1 MSSQE
6 WPTEVFRS
14 DGEPLELT
22 ARVGEGGEG
31 RVFHVRGHAGWAVK
45 LPKLDGR
52 ATSFDIKK
60 IRAMLDMARP
70 ELYDVCAWPIDVVF
84 DTHGNPV
91 GYLMEHLQSYTP
103 LYSTYQV
110 RTRRARLSG
119 WTYRHLLRTGRNLAG
134 CLASLHQRGIVIGDL
149 NESNVLVSPG
159 GRVMLI
165 DSDSYQLL
173 VDGALSIPEVAR
185 TEYLPPEL
193 QSGTL
198 SGKVRTTHGDCF
210 SMAVLLFQTLM
221 FGRHPFAG
229 RPTTGDEDVTIEQA
243 ITMGWFAY
251 SLERYSPLAPPMP
264 LSLRHAPVALQ
275 PMFEATFAPN
285 GLRPEAITWYGAMLG
300 LEDQLELCSEHR
312 AHQYAKEHDACPW
325 CELEGAW
332 KVELF
337 SNQALPTTDFSASV
351 TAASLNVLFDMHQHT
366 GILANLP
373 LPEHFVQRPL
383 SIRRSFSLVAKNN
396 FAILAS
402 IFLVTYG
409 LPIVFL
415 FVRNFAVS
423 AVIYLS
429 LISIALGPH
438 IIRNF
443 WLRSHRK
450 KYRAFLRQWKET
462 ASLSAIQQ
470 QQSHVMNV
478 FNKINS
484 LHEEMEEKRC
494 ALLKGQYPDLVARY
508 LSRYSIAA
516 VSSSTEDQSRIESL
530 MRRGVTSAADISMET
545 LVSLMPR
552 AYSFHGTLVNWSKQL
567 ERVFWEQSH
576 LQLPEAQERELQ
588 REHTLRQRELHSELE
603 AEVCRYRE
611 LVDQVRRN
619 QRDLLQ
625 LYEEVCLDVTAAM
638 ERFGMAS
645 SRELA

>member
-1 MSSQE
+1 MSNQE
-6 WPTEVFRS
+6 WPTQVFRS

-52 ATSFDIKK
+52 ETSFDIKK
-60 IRAMLDMARP
+60 IRAMLDMASP
-70 ELYDVCAWPIDVVF
+70 ELYDVCAWPLDVVF
-84 DTHGNPV
+84 NAHGNPV

-134 CLASLHQRGIVIGDL
+134 CLASLHQRGIIIGDL

-165 DSDSYQLL
+165 DSDSYQLM

-193 QSGTL
+193 QRGSL
-198 SGKVRTTHGDCF
+198 SGKVRTPHGDCF

-251 SLERYSPLAPPMP
+251 SQERYSPLAPPMP
-264 LSLRHAPVALQ
+264 LSLRHAPAALQ
-275 PMFEATFAPN
+275 PMFEATFDLN
-285 GLRPEAITWYGAMLG
+285 GLRPEALTWYEAMLG
-300 LEDQLELCSEHR
+300 LEDQLEICAEHP

-325 CELEGAW
+325 CELENAW

-337 SNQALPTTDFSASV
+337 SNQALPVYSMSATV
-351 TAASLNVLFDMHQHT
+351 TAASLSVLFDTHQHT
-366 GILANLP
+366 GILENLP
-373 LPEHFVQRPL
+373 MPEHYVQRPMNTK
-383 SIRRSFSLVAKNN
+383 RRFNLITKNN
-396 FAILAS
+396 FTVLFS

-409 LPIVFL
+409 LPIIFL
-415 FVRNFAVS
+415 LVWNSTLSMAIYFSLVS
-423 AVIYLS
+423 VAI
-429 LISIALGPH
+429 GPH
-438 IIRNF
+438 VIRKI
-443 WLRSHRK
+443 LIKSHQKR
-450 KYRAFLRQWKET
+450 YRAFLKQWNET
-462 ASLSAIQQ
+462 ASLSAIQN
-470 QQSHVMNV
+470 QQSQVMSV
-478 FNKINS
+478 FNKFNA
-484 LHEEMEEKRC
+484 LHEELEEKRQ
-494 ALLKGQYPDLVARY
+494 ALLKKQYPELVARY

-530 MRRGVTSAADISMET
+530 MRRGVTTAADISMEK
-545 LVSLMPR
+545 LASLMPR
-552 AYSFHGTLVNWSKQL
+552 AYAFHGTLVKWAQQL
-567 ERVFWEQSH
+567 EHVFWEQSH
-576 LQLPEAQERELQ
+576 LQLPETQERELQ
-588 REHTLRQRELHSELE
+588 REHALRQRELHAELE

-611 LVDQVRRN
+611 IVDQVRRN
-619 QRDLLQ
+619 QRDLLP
-625 LYEEVCLDVTAAM
+625 LYAHVCADVASAM
-638 ERFGMAS
+638 ERFGITD